1 MHVDKDD
8 LIISHLFDAPREIVF
23 MAWTDPEQLPL
34 WYSPKGCEIEF
45 KRIELTTGGQFHYCL
60 RHPNNVT
67 TWFKGVY
74 MLIDAPSR
82 IVYYSALSNEQG
94 DILTYGDE
102 SKSRD
107 YPQAVISTA
116 TFSAVDE
123 QTMLVLH
130 QTILESEARTNGAFD
145 EWINR
150 FDQLAD
156 ILPKAQ
162 NP

>member
-82 IVYYSALSNEQG
+82 IVYYSALSN
-94 DILTYGDE
+94 
-102 SKSRD
+102 
-107 YPQAVISTA
+107 A

-156 ILPKAQ
+156 ILPKSQ